1 MEVAGSGKAGYMA
14 RAFAM
19 EFLAVVRFGGAQNP
33 PRGEGRLIF
42 PKRGKVGVDIAD
54 MSGWV

>member
-1 MEVAGSGKAGYMA
+1 MEVAGSGKADYMA

-42 PKRGKVGVDIAD
+42 PKRARASVDIAD
-54 MSGWV
+54 MSGLV

>member
-1 MEVAGSGKAGYMA
+1 MEVAGLGKAGYM
-14 RAFAM
+14 AFAM

-42 PKRGKVGVDIAD
+42 PKQARASVDIAD
-54 MSGWV
+54 MSGMV